1 MTDQPRPLVSRW
13 NPDDARESA
22 EFAALLTDYHLQTE
36 AEKGAPAATAADLP
50 SKYAVEVEDPRTAFA
65 ADLVLIARYAGR
77 AAGCLV
83 ITDRHDGRLEIKRLW
98 TDPEHRGR
106 RIATALLDGAHDHAM
121 RVGASAIRLSVW
133 DWRADAIALY
143 RKAGFVETASW
154 DDRAQLICM
163 VRDV

>member
-1 MTDQPRPLVSRW
+1 MTDQLRPLVSRW
-13 NPDDARESA
+13 NRDDARESA
-22 EFAALLTDYHLQTE
+22 EFAALLADYHLQTE
-36 AEKGAPAATAADLP
+36 AEKGAPAATAGDLP
-50 SKYAVEVEDPRTAFA
+50 QKYAAEVEDPHAAFA
-65 ADLVLIARYAGR
+65 AELVLIARYAGR

-98 TDPEHRGR
+98 IDPAHRGR
-106 RIATALLDGAHDHAM
+106 RIATALLDEAHEHAV
-121 RVGASAIRLSVW
+121 RSGASAIRLSVW

-143 RKAGFVETASW
+143 RKAGFAETPSC